1 MKVIAIKLGYFDG
14 LRQEG
19 DTFDVPQGM
28 TASWFVPADEQD
40 EAKEAPAA
48 AKVKGK
54 KADNHTASDLV

>member
-1 MKVIAIKLGYFDG
+1 
-14 LRQEG
+14 
-19 DTFDVPQGM
+19 M